1 MPRTDATIC
10 DIEATFGCKHFE
22 NVALR
27 LHFCSSK
34 APSHGSHLHC
44 NQFAISKNC
53 GFPRL
58 HSNYKAIKLS
68 LAWNS
73 KNCSQCGHH
82 SSSRSSKTRCRALHN
97 QILSD
102 DQTSSR
108 YGPTNQNRVRVQI
121 FTCKRES
128 ANRLNCFRITRL
140 SLGQM
145 CPLEKREGK
154 WPAAHFGQDS
164 SKYRSS
170 RLGFSYFQPS
180 IPKVV

>member
-1 MPRTDATIC
+1 MRQYATSRRRLGASILRMLHYGYISAQAKLLRTVAIC
-10 DIEATFGCKHFE
+10 I
-22 NVALR
+22 
-27 LHFCSSK
+27 
-34 APSHGSHLHC
+34 
-44 NQFAISKNC
+44 AISSLSQKNC